1 MWRSEQWWVGKL
13 FRNFYCVRFLTI
25 CNQMWV
31 FGCIRQLK
39 EWETRMGAQYPMPI
53 CMYCSPEY
61 ANFSTTRLNQCLFL
75 MAEYQSSR
83 SRQWWDEKCFS
94 YGEKVI
100 LIINLLAIINTLK
113 GAICMKNIL
122 MLFYMPLHCQ
132 TLGFWKIIRTV
143 HLPTKS

>member
-113 GAICMKNIL
+113 RCNMYEKYFDALLHATALSDFRIL
-122 MLFYMPLHCQ
+122 KDNTYGTFTH
-132 TLGFWKIIRTV
+132 
-143 HLPTKS
+143 